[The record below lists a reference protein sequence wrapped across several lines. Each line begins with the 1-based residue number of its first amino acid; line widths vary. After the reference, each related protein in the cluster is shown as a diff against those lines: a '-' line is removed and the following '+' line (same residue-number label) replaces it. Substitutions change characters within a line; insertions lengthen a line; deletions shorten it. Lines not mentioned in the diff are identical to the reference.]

1 MENSIEMVLHKS
13 KILKYLTKEFPEVP
27 VTVYKNYIK
36 VPGVP
41 VPKKHFKNLRIT
53 LRVPGVPEKPTRY
66 RFLSTQKVPEVGTNS
81 VPGGGR
87 TVVDPLATDT
97 SSI

>member
-1 MENSIEMVLHKS
+1 MKNSIEMVLHKS

-41 VPKKHFKNLRIT
+41 VPKKYFKNLRIT
-53 LRVPGVPEKPTRY
+53 LRVPGVPEVPTRY
-66 RFLSTQKVPEVGTNS
+66 RFLSTQKVPEIPTLYLEVGEQLWI
-81 VPGGGR
+81 R
-87 TVVDPLATDT
+87 
-97 SSI
+97 